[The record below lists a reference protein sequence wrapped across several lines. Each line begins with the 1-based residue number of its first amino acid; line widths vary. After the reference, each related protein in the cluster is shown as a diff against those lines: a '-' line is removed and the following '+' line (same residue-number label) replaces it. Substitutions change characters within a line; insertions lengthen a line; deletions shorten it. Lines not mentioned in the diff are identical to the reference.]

1 MFIPD
6 TPPQV
11 TKAQRNKG
19 FGAELSKS
27 LQSRGKHL
35 LFVPGTMGFVYT
47 IHRMKN
53 FIVSAGVL
61 EKLRDKHGVSVREVE
76 QCFENKC
83 GMYLEDDREDNRTDP
98 VTLAFI
104 APTNQGRLLK
114 VAFIFLDGNVHI
126 KTAFEP
132 DADDIAFYE
141 RNGK

>member
-1 MFIPD
+1 MRSDSLFD
-6 TPPQV
+6 SFLNRNVHLRRVKTPAM
-11 TKAQRNKG
+11 K
-19 FGAELSKS
+19 
-27 LQSRGKHL
+27 GKHL
-35 LFVPGTMGFVYT
+35 SFILKTIGFVYT
-47 IHRMKN
+47 ILQIMN

-61 EKLRDKHGVSVREVE
+61 EKLRDKHAVVSVREVE

-83 GMYLEDDREDNRTDP
+83 GMYLEDEREDNRTNP
-98 VTLAFI
+98 ATLTFI

-126 KTAFEP
+126 KTAFDP

>member
-1 MFIPD
+1 MRNDSLFDSFLNRNDHLIRVK
-6 TPPQV
+6 TPIM
-11 TKAQRNKG
+11 
-19 FGAELSKS
+19 
-27 LQSRGKHL
+27 RGKHL
-35 LFVPGTMGFVYT
+35 GFNLKIVRFVYT
-47 IHRMKN
+47 ILQMMN

-61 EKLRDKHGVSVREVE
+61 EKLRDKHAVSVREVE

-83 GMYLEDDREDNRTDP
+83 GMYLEDEREDNRTNP
-98 VTLAFI
+98 ATLTFI

-126 KTAFEP
+126 KTACDP

>member
-1 MFIPD
+1 MRSDSLFD
-6 TPPQV
+6 SFLNRNVHLRRVKTPV
-11 TKAQRNKG
+11 MK
-19 FGAELSKS
+19 
-27 LQSRGKHL
+27 GKHL
-35 LFVPGTMGFVYT
+35 SFILKTIGFVYT
-47 IHRMKN
+47 ILQMMN

-61 EKLRDKHGVSVREVE
+61 EKLRDKHAVSVREVE

-83 GMYLEDDREDNRTDP
+83 GMYLEDEREDNRTNP
-98 VTLAFI
+98 ATLTFI

-126 KTAFEP
+126 KTAFDP